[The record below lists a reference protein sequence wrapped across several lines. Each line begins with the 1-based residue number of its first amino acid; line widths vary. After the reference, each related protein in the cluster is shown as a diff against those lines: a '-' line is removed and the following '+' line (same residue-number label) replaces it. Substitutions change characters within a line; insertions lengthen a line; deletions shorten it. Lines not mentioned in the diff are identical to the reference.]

1 MTDFGQYLNALC
13 TTLEK
18 TKVTDRDNN
27 AIDIETGFLHWI
39 DITSEIQSKNQTLYF
54 AGNGA
59 SAMMASHMAADAS
72 KNGNFCSQAFNDVAL
87 MTAVSNDISYE
98 ECFAV
103 PLKRFARSGDG
114 LVTISSS
121 GNSPNI
127 IRAIEIAR
135 ELSIKVITLSG
146 MSPENK
152 SRKMGDINFYIP
164 APSYGIVE
172 VSHQALLHCWL
183 DRFMKVPI

>member
-1 MTDFGQYLNALC
+1 MTDFNEYLIALRVA
-13 TTLEK
+13 LEK
-18 TKVTDRDNN
+18 TEVTDQDYKSL
-27 AIDIETGFLHWI
+27 DIESGFRRWLK
-39 DITSEIQSKNQTLYF
+39 ITSGIQTNNQTLYF
-54 AGNGA
+54 VGNGA

-72 KNGNFCSQAFNDVAL
+72 KNGNFCSLAFNDVAL